1 MIPCENLNCEN
12 EAKNIFK
19 SIFDDKIVLETKLCE
34 ICSLIVENFETASHL
49 ILR

>member
-1 MIPCENLNCEN
+1 MVTCENIECEN

-19 SIFDDKIVLETKLCE
+19 SVFDDKIVLETKLCD
-34 ICSLIVENFETASHL
+34 ICSPVVENFETANHL